1 MENYVNQLLDLPKKA
16 GEMLPGNVFN
26 SMVDDSE
33 SNIAKWTGMFYKVA
47 AFVLVAGAI
56 YGLLS
61 PLWDADV
68 SLGEGKEMVGAIIS
82 MLIYI
87 YAVFPIAQVVRSAG
101 DSLGSSNSSTVN
113 FIFKDF
119 VVANIKMIGHVL
131 ALGALFGAICM
142 GLSWLTDITF
152 IGGIGTAFLDN
163 VYDIWMLPMAALTE
177 LTGMLGLDF
186 VGAVITDQWMNWDVT
201 TSAGDAWTWGGLVAV
216 AWEFV
221 GVALIL
227 AKLYVSLAVYN
238 FLYGLLSTFVGWIK
252 SPYLPFKSL

>member
-26 SMVDDSE
+26 TMVDDSE

-47 AFVLVAGAI
+47 AFVLVVGAI

-61 PLWDADV
+61 PLWDVDV
-68 SLGEGKEMVGAIIS
+68 SLGEGKEMVGAIVS

-163 VYDIWMLPMAALTE
+163 VYDIWTVSYTHLTLPTK
-177 LTGMLGLDF
+177 
-186 VGAVITDQWMNWDVT
+186 QDV
-201 TSAGDAWTWGGLVAV
+201 
-216 AWEFV
+216 
-221 GVALIL
+221 
-227 AKLYVSLAVYN
+227 
-238 FLYGLLSTFVGWIK
+238 
-252 SPYLPFKSL
+252 